1 LSAATAVRGFLEREI
16 VRDTG
21 CFANLELYSPN
32 LAGKLVPG
40 EGNLRGLLFYDIAW
54 SANKG

>member
-1 LSAATAVRGFLEREI
+1 MSAATAVRGFLEREI

-40 EGNLRGLLFYDIAW
+40 EGNCCLPVYLTGSLSR
-54 SANKG
+54 